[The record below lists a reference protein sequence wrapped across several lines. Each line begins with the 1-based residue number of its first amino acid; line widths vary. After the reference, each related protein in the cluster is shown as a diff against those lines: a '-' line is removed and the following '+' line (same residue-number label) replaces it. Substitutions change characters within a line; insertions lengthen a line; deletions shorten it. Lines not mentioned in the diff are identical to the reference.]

1 MKKLRYL
8 LLLMLTLSLL
18 SAAGCS
24 DEKNPSAGIGND
36 KTTITAD
43 KGNAPNALPEKE
55 QGKTEKGK
63 LTIKV
68 YYPDEQ
74 GMKLRAVQKTVKSG
88 SEDKYTAA
96 LKALL
101 DGTKEKGLTT
111 IVPKQAKIK
120 SVKVQGDTAFV
131 DFDQNLIKKFI
142 GGSTGEEMLVGS
154 IVNTLTE
161 FSEIKKVQLLVEGKK
176 IESISGHLDLT
187 KPVERMESLI
197 K

>member
-1 MKKLRYL
+1 MKKIRAIL
-8 LLLMLTLSLL
+8 LALLAVTVLC
-18 SAAGCS
+18 AAGCS
-24 DEKNPSAGIGND
+24 ED
-36 KTTITAD
+36 KKLSSDTGDSPAVTA
-43 KGNAPNALPEKE
+43 
-55 QGKTEKGK
+55 EKGK
-63 LTIKV
+63 LPNSLPENEKDKKSEKLTVKV

-74 GMKLRAVQKTVKSG
+74 GLKLQSVTKTVKVGG
-88 SEDKYTAA
+88 SDKYTAA

-101 DGTKEKGLTT
+101 DGTKEKGLAT

-131 DFDQNLIKKFI
+131 DFDDNLVKKFI

-187 KPVERMESLI
+187 KPVERMENLI

>member
-1 MKKLRYL
+1 MKKLRAVL
-8 LLLMLTLSLL
+8 LVLLTITMLC
-18 SAAGCS
+18 AAGCS
-24 DEKNPSAGIGND
+24 DDKKNSADIGDNPTVTAEKNKAPTPVQD
-36 KTTITAD
+36 KDKNTA
-43 KGNAPNALPEKE
+43 
-55 QGKTEKGK
+55 KGK
-63 LTIKV
+63 LTVKV

-74 GMKLRAVQKTVKSG
+74 GLKLVPVQKTVKIG
-88 SEDKYTAA
+88 SDDKYTAT

-101 DGTKEKGLTT
+101 DGTKEKGLAT

-131 DFDQNLIKKFI
+131 DFDDNLIKKFI

-161 FSEIKKVQLLVEGKK
+161 FEEIKKVQLLVEGKK
-176 IESISGHLDLT
+176 IESLSGHLDLT
-187 KPVERMESLI
+187 KPVERMDNLI

>member
-8 LLLMLTLSLL
+8 LLFVLALTLLV
-18 SAAGCS
+18 AVGCN
-24 DEKNPSAGIGND
+24 DDKKNAQGTGD
-36 KTTITAD
+36 KPAITAD
-43 KGNAPNALPEKE
+43 KNGAPKALPDNK
-55 QGKTEKGK
+55 KTSSGK

-74 GMKLRAVQKTVKSG
+74 GMKLQAVQKTVKVG
-88 SEDKYTAA
+88 SDDKYTAA

-101 DGTKEKGLTT
+101 DGTKEKGLAT

-131 DFDQNLIKKFI
+131 DFDENLIKKFI

-161 FSEIKKVQLLVEGKK
+161 FEEIKKVQLLVEGKK

-187 KPVERMESLI
+187 KPVERMDNII

>member
-8 LLLMLTLSLL
+8 LLMVLALTLLA
-18 SAAGCS
+18 AAGCS
-24 DEKNPSAGIGND
+24 DNKNNVGGDDN

-43 KGNAPNALPEKE
+43 KGSAPKALPDKEKE
-55 QGKTEKGK
+55 KAAKGK

-74 GMKLRAVQKTVKSG
+74 GMKLQAVKKTVKVG
-88 SEDKYTAA
+88 SDDKYTAA

-101 DGTKEKGLTT
+101 DGTKEQGLAT

-131 DFDQNLIKKFI
+131 DFDDNLIKKFI

-187 KPVERMESLI
+187 KPVERMDNLI

>member
-1 MKKLRYL
+1 MKKLRAL
-8 LLLMLTLSLL
+8 LLVLLTITMLC
-18 SAAGCS
+18 AAGCS
-24 DEKNPSAGIGND
+24 DDNKKNSSDIDDSPIVATD
-36 KTTITAD
+36 KNKVPTNVQD
-43 KGNAPNALPEKE
+43 KDKNVA
-55 QGKTEKGK
+55 KGK
-63 LTIKV
+63 LTVKV

-74 GMKLRAVQKTVKSG
+74 GLKLVPVQKTVKTG
-88 SEDKYTAA
+88 SDDKYTAT

-101 DGTKEKGLTT
+101 EGTKEKGLAT

-131 DFDQNLIKKFI
+131 DFDDNLIKKFI

-161 FSEIKKVQLLVEGKK
+161 FEEIKKVQLLVEGKK
-176 IESISGHLDLT
+176 IESLSGHLDLT
-187 KPVERMESLI
+187 KPVERMDNLI

>member
-1 MKKLRYL
+1 MKKLRAVL
-8 LLLMLTLSLL
+8 LVLLTITMLC
-18 SAAGCS
+18 AAGCS
-24 DEKNPSAGIGND
+24 DDKKHSSDIEDNPTVTTEKNKAPTVITD
-36 KTTITAD
+36 K
-43 KGNAPNALPEKE
+43 EKNVVN
-55 QGKTEKGK
+55 GK

-74 GMKLRAVQKTVKSG
+74 GLKLVPVQKTVKIG
-88 SEDKYTAA
+88 SDDKYTAT

-101 DGTKEKGLTT
+101 EGTKEKGLAT

-131 DFDQNLIKKFI
+131 DFDDNLIKKFI

-161 FSEIKKVQLLVEGKK
+161 FEEIKKVQLLVEGKK
-176 IESISGHLDLT
+176 IESLSGHLDLT
-187 KPVERMESLI
+187 KPVERMNTLI